1 MGHKKFGCIN
11 VVAVLSGQGQ
21 ISLLLQQ
28 QPENR
33 YRVQY
38 CNQRVSKANL
48 WIIYYIMNLQ
58 LVYRYILSLSKNDN
72 VLRKKKQK
80 QNNTK
85 GQKKN
90 ISLSKSR
97 TPDLRRLR
105 ATRYL
110 LRHDITSVENWRQ
123 INHL

>member
-1 MGHKKFGCIN
+1 MDYLLHN
-11 VVAVLSGQGQ
+11 EPA
-21 ISLLLQQ
+21 ISL
-28 QPENR
+28 P
-33 YRVQY
+33 
-38 CNQRVSKANL
+38 
-48 WIIYYIMNLQ
+48 
-58 LVYRYILSLSKNDN
+58 VYFKSVKNDN

-80 QNNTK
+80 QNKTK

-123 INHL
+123 IKHL

>member
-11 VVAVLSGQGQ
+11 GVAVLSGQGQ

-38 CNQRVSKANL
+38 CNQRVPKANL

>member
-11 VVAVLSGQGQ
+11 GVAVLSGQGQ

>member
-80 QNNTK
+80 QNKTK
-85 GQKKN
+85 GQKKTFP
-90 ISLSKSR
+90 SAKVE
-97 TPDLRRLR
+97 PQ
-105 ATRYL
+105 
-110 LRHDITSVENWRQ
+110 TSGG
-123 INHL
+123 